1 MGTIRISWIVSHG
14 DVKLKVM
21 NSFKGLITVVRD
33 DLILLV
39 ECNYLYSSVRDRS
52 ESSISHL
59 DQSVLSGTTRVLSIS
74 FLSRVY
80 GFIEVLSSR
89 LS

>member
-1 MGTIRISWIVSHG
+1 
-14 DVKLKVM
+14 M

-39 ECNYLYSSVRDRS
+39 ECNCLYSSVRDWS
-52 ESSISHL
+52 EGSISHL
-59 DQSVLSGTTRVLSIS
+59 DQSVLSGTARVLSIS